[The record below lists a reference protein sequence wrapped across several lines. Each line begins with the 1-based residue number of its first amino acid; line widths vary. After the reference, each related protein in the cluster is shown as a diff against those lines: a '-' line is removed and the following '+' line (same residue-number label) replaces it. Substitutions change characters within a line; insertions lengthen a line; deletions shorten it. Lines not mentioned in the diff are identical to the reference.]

1 MTDRPLRFDGLP
13 MANHQTPGAVFG
25 FGGRMRMVELA
36 ASAKL
41 GDENWL
47 NSGTKT
53 GQTQEWEFQMVK
65 RYKNLWEKTEILA
78 NVQKVWRKKN
88 KKYRFR

>member
-1 MTDRPLRFDGLP
+1 MIPVVWWIVYGKSSNSRGCFL
-13 MANHQTPGAVFG
+13 V
-25 FGGRMRMVELA
+25 GGVVKMVGLA

-53 GQTQEWEFQMVK
+53 GQTRE
-65 RYKNLWEKTEILA
+65 
-78 NVQKVWRKKN
+78 
-88 KKYRFR
+88 